1 MRRELG
7 EEGFV
12 AFVYRIV
19 CKPRVYSLVKVE
31 FLAVL
36 KLSCSRGVAGLSP
49 AVRGVPKTPQVL
61 QGLRPGEIPL
71 PTRFLIIE
79 IYNQGGLRWTS
90 SN

>member
-49 AVRGVPKTPQVL
+49 AMRGCAEDPA
-61 QGLRPGEIPL
+61 GFAGAEARGD
-71 PTRFLIIE
+71 
-79 IYNQGGLRWTS
+79 TS
-90 SN
+90 PHQIFNY